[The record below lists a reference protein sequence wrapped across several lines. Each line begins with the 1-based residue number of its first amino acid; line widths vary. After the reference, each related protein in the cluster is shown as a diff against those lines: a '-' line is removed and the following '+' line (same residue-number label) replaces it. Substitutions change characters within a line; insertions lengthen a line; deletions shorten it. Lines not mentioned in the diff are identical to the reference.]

1 VFAELLVS
9 GAPEE
14 AIPVAFGT
22 QAWPPP
28 PEPRKPRRTLAIAL
42 IGGAVIA
49 LIAVVAVVGAVALT
63 KGTHKAGSAPA
74 AAPHSSPSPSAAPA
88 NAPSI
93 DTLLLGP
100 EEVDQ
105 VMGTTDMLSDAGVI
119 TQLFDSDVK
128 YAPPECR
135 GVLTSG
141 ALIQFGKTGFTAVR
155 EQDIENANAAVGED
169 VLQYGSPDAANH
181 VVDSLVATWESCR
194 GKSVTQ
200 TAAKSSNQVVEI
212 VQEVVRGQHK
222 VSARITIPK
231 SSVPNYVCQHVV
243 ESVSVFI
250 IDALA
255 CNSNVVNEADTLASK
270 IAARIGH

>member
-1 VFAELLVS
+1 MAS
-9 GAPEE
+9 S
-14 AIPVAFGT
+14 T

-42 IGGAVIA
+42 ISAAVIV
-49 LIAVVAVVGAVALT
+49 LVAVAAVVGVVILT
-63 KGTHKAGSAPA
+63 RRTHQSGSEPA
-74 AAPHSSPSPSAAPA
+74 AAPHSSPSPSTA
-88 NAPSI
+88 NALSI
-93 DTLLLGP
+93 DALLLAP
-100 EEVDQ
+100 DEVDQ
-105 VMGTTDMLSDAGVI
+105 VMGTTDMLSDAGLI
-119 TQLFDSDVK
+119 TKLFDSDVR

-141 ALIQFGKTGFTAVR
+141 ALMQFGQTGYIAVR
-155 EQDIENANAAVGED
+155 EQDIEDANAAVGED
-169 VLQYGSPDAANH
+169 VLQYKSPDAANN
-181 VVDSLVATWESCR
+181 VVDSLFATWESCR

-231 SSVPNYVCQHVV
+231 FSVPNYVCQHVV

-250 IDALA
+250 IDTLA
-255 CNSNVVNEADTLASK
+255 CNSNVVNQADTVASR
-270 IAARIGH
+270 IAAKIGH